1 MMVGVADMQAFTAS
15 TLGVLTADRLKRGR
29 LAILA
34 REIKERKWQN
44 SGKPAFCPFLLIS
57 R

>member
-1 MMVGVADMQAFTAS
+1 MNAGD
-15 TLGVLTADRLKRGR
+15 LNADRLKRGR

-34 REIKERKWQN
+34 REIKERKGQN

>member
-1 MMVGVADMQAFTAS
+1 MNAGD
-15 TLGVLTADRLKRGR
+15 LTADRLKRGK

-34 REIKERKWQN
+34 REIKERKGQN
-44 SGKPAFCPFLLIS
+44 SGTPAFCPFLLIS

>member
-1 MMVGVADMQAFTAS
+1 MNAGD
-15 TLGVLTADRLKRGR
+15 LKADRLKRGR

-34 REIKERKWQN
+34 REIKERKGRN
-44 SGKPAFCPFLLIS
+44 SGKPTFCPFLLIS